1 MLSRAMTWPSVR
13 RWFKFILAFTLQL
26 KLKKQLSAGII
37 RRLLAESSFVADAN
51 P

>member
-1 MLSRAMTWPSVR
+1 MALRDSLGLRQRQLFGRCAAGR
-13 RWFKFILAFTLQL
+13 QL